1 MKEFSSGG
9 KNEKEQF
16 FGNRLSSARM
26 VLECAFGRLK
36 ARFGCLR
43 RDMDINLDDLAYI
56 HSCFI
61 LHNFCEIHKEPI
73 NPQYVTAALNM
84 VPNFNLQCTVGIR

>member
-1 MKEFSSGG
+1 MKKSS
-9 KNEKEQF
+9 F
-16 FGNRLSSARM
+16 FGYRLSSARM

-43 RDMDINLDDLAYI
+43 RDMDIKLDDLAYI

-61 LHNFCEIHKEPI
+61 INNFCEIHKEPI
-73 NPQYVTAALNM
+73 NPHYVTAALNII
-84 VPNFNLQCTVGIR
+84 PKFNLQRTAGIR